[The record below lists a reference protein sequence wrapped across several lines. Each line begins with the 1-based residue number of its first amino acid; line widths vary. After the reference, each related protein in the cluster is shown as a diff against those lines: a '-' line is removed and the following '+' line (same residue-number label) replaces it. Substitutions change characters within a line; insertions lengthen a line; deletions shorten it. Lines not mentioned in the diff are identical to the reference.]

1 MEGNKTMTNT
11 EKTKAEKI
19 LDEAIRKHKNAIDN
33 WKEYERYKKENDLV
47 SAETYLRKFQDG
59 ISYAEGIYNALVV
72 IGFTHPKMKEFSD
85 ML

>member
-1 MEGNKTMTNT
+1 MTST

-19 LDEAIRKHKNAIDN
+19 LNEAIRKYQNAIDD
-33 WKEYERYKKENDLV
+33 WKAYERCKKENDLV
-47 SAETYLRKFQDG
+47 SAETYLLKFQDG
-59 ISYAEGIYNALVV
+59 RSYAEGIYNALVT

>member
-1 MEGNKTMTNT
+1 MTNT

-72 IGFTHPKMKEFSD
+72 IGFTHLKMKEFSD

>member
-1 MEGNKTMTNT
+1 MTKL
-11 EKTKAEKI
+11 EKDKAEKLI
-19 LDEAIRKHKNAIDN
+19 DEVIKVIRNYQDTN
-33 WKEYERYKKENDLV
+33 DDWKAYERYKKENDLV

-59 ISYAEGIYNALVV
+59 ISYAEGIYNALIT

>member
-1 MEGNKTMTNT
+1 MTNT

>member
-1 MEGNKTMTNT
+1 MTNT
-11 EKTKAEKI
+11 EKAKAEKI
-19 LDEAIRKHKNAIDN
+19 LNEAIRKYQNA
-33 WKEYERYKKENDLV
+33 NDLI

>member
-1 MEGNKTMTNT
+1 MTNT
-11 EKTKAEKI
+11 EKAKAEKT
-19 LDEAIRKHKNAIDN
+19 LDEAIRKHKNAIDD

>member
-1 MEGNKTMTNT
+1 MKKYVERGNK
-11 EKTKAEKI
+11 
-19 LDEAIRKHKNAIDN
+19 RKMKN
-33 WKEYERYKKENDLV
+33 KLV
-47 SAETYLRKFQDG
+47 YLRKFQDG

>member
-1 MEGNKTMTNT
+1 MTNT
-11 EKTKAEKI
+11 EKAKAEKI
-19 LDEAIRKHKNAIDN
+19 LDKAIRKYQNANSD
-33 WKEYERYKKENDLV
+33 WKEYERCKKENDLV

-59 ISYAEGIYNALVV
+59 ISYAEGIYNALVT